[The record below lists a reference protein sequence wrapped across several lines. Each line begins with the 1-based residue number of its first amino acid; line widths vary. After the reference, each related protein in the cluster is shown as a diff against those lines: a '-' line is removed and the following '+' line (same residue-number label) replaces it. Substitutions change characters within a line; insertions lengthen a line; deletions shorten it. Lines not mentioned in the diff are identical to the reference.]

1 MFGPEFYF
9 GMVKR
14 KEGRGKGGKGESVH
28 TAMES
33 NPGASCFSVKFSS
46 AKNFVP

>member
-14 KEGRGKGGKGESVH
+14 KEGRGKGESVH